1 MYVMPENEPRSTYQ
15 YNPQITTWSTLNVCA
30 RNDPI
35 FLAASKGGAHF
46 PVTNGNSTFVAG
58 KWAPPLG
65 TAKKSG
71 QVFHTPVFFSLS
83 LDLAI
88 TDNSDKWEINGPR
101 KKV

>member
-58 KWAPPLG
+58 NKPLPWKPLKNR
-65 TAKKSG
+65 AKL
-71 QVFHTPVFFSLS
+71 FHAHAFFISV
-83 LDLAI
+83 
-88 TDNSDKWEINGPR
+88 TRYCREEEVGEFTNF
-101 KKV
+101 V